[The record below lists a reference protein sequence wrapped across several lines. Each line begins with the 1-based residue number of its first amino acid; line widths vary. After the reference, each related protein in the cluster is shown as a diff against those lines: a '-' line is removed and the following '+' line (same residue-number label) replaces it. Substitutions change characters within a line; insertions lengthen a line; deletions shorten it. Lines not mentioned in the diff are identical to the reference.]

1 MADNGEVPVQHGW
14 RTTTG
19 VNLSPLYDQA
29 LNFARVLHASQ
40 RRKSNGAP
48 YLSHLLEVSGLVLE
62 YGGSEEQ
69 AIAALLHDAIEDQAE
84 AFGGAPL
91 LRDIITQKFGP
102 TVLRLVEFCTD
113 CDGHPKPAWVWRKQ
127 RHLARLGQ
135 ASAAECLVPACD
147 KLHNLRCV
155 NAELRAG
162 TDPFRNFKAGPEQ
175 YLQHFSAV
183 AEVFGRRRLAV
194 TVEIVHELDELRRLL
209 REHARREEQQ
219 LGEYARYAMP

>member
-1 MADNGEVPVQHGW
+1 MADDGRVAVQQDW
-14 RTTTG
+14 RTTVG
-19 VNLSPLYDQA
+19 VTLSPLYDQA

-84 AFGGAPL
+84 AFGGAQL
-91 LRDIITQKFGP
+91 LRDIIAQKFGP
-102 TVLRLVEFCTD
+102 TVLRLVELCSD
-113 CDGHPKPAWVWRKQ
+113 CEGAPKPAWIWRKQ
-127 RHLARLGQ
+127 GHLVRLAQ

-155 NAELRAG
+155 NAELRSGA
-162 TDPFRNFKAGPEQ
+162 DPFRNFKAGPEQ
-175 YLQHFSAV
+175 YLEHFAALV
-183 AEVFGRRRLAV
+183 EVLEQRRLAV
-194 TVEIVHELDELRRLL
+194 TAEIRHELDELRRLL
-209 REHARREEQQ
+209 RGRARCDEQPANHAC
-219 LGEYARYAMP
+219 YAMP

>member
-1 MADNGEVPVQHGW
+1 MADDGSVPVQQGW
-14 RTTTG
+14 RTTVG
-19 VNLSPLYDQA
+19 VTLSPLYDQA

-84 AFGGAPL
+84 AFGGAQL
-91 LRDIITQKFGP
+91 LRDIIAQKFGP
-102 TVLRLVEFCTD
+102 TVLRLVEFCSD
-113 CDGHPKPAWVWRKQ
+113 CEGHPKPAWIWRKQ
-127 RHLARLGQ
+127 RHAARLAQ

-162 TDPFRNFKAGPEQ
+162 TDPFRNFKASPEQ
-175 YLQHFSAV
+175 YLQHFSAL
-183 AEVFGRRRLAV
+183 AEVFEQRRLAV
-194 TVEIVHELDELRRLL
+194 AAEIRHELDELRRLL
-209 REHARREEQQ
+209 GQRELYGQPANA
-219 LGEYARYAMP
+219 GYACHAMP

>member
-1 MADNGEVPVQHGW
+1 MADEGGGIWSKVAEP
-14 RTTTG
+14 

-29 LNFARVLHASQ
+29 LNFARVLHAAQ

-84 AFGGAPL
+84 AFGGAAL

-102 TVLRLVEFCTD
+102 TVLRLVELCSD
-113 CDGHPKPAWVWRKQ
+113 CEGQPKPAWIWRKQ
-127 RHLARLGQ
+127 THVARLAQ
-135 ASAAECLVPACD
+135 AGAEECLVPACD

-155 NAELRAG
+155 NAELRGGA
-162 TDPFRNFKAGPEQ
+162 DPFRNFKASAEQ
-175 YLQHFSAV
+175 YLQHFAALLPLFEQRGLAV
-183 AEVFGRRRLAV
+183 AA
-194 TVEIVHELDELRRLL
+194 EIRHELDELRRLL
-209 REHARREEQQ
+209 GQRELYREPANT
-219 LGEYARYAMP
+219 GYACYAMP